1 MFNPQTT
8 DEKGGGF
15 IQKNL
20 NLAPYY
26 KQYNNEKLRIH
37 DLFLESLAMPAIFFR
52 DYSNGGN
59 ENYGVDTST

>member
-26 KQYNNEKLRIH
+26 KQYNNEKLRIQS
-37 DLFLESLAMPAIFFR
+37 LTNQKNLELAKIRSETIIQAKQR
-52 DYSNGGN
+52 
-59 ENYGVDTST
+59 